1 MSPLLPRV
9 AAPRLCDTPVA
20 ASRGFEQAL
29 LLKLSVRAERTG
41 RESLVLPGQLLW
53 LRPQRIGLRGERQ
66 SRDRRRLS
74 QSRPTL

>member
-29 LLKLSVRAERTG
+29 LLKFSARADWARVTC
-41 RESLVLPGQLLW
+41 SPGQLLW